1 MTDTIRPY
9 HLLFTSA
16 VIADNLYCYQPRLN
30 GTQTRYFCHLMWN
43 HRQRLMFLTLLIS
56 LRPDTVAGLTIASY
70 YESGLKLLTVIPN
83 NRVDLLQATV
93 QWALGLRTQFVP
105 EGWS

>member
-1 MTDTIRPY
+1 MTDTLPLY
-9 HLLFTSA
+9 HPLFMSA

-30 GTQTRYFCHLMWN
+30 GTQTRYFGYLVWN
-43 HRQRLMFLTLLIS
+43 HRLRLMFPTLLIS
-56 LRPDTVAGLTIASY
+56 LRPDTVHGLAVASY
-70 YESGLKLLTVIPN
+70 NESGLELLTVISN

-93 QWALGLRTQFVP
+93 QWDLDLRTQFVP